1 MFKVVF
7 IDDETLVK
15 LGLRSMLNWED
26 EGFQIEGDAS
36 TGSEGLSLI
45 TETKPDLVITDIIM
59 PDMDGIEMMQKV
71 KENHLDPIFVV
82 LSSYDQFELVK
93 KAMKLGAKDY
103 LLKLKLNR
111 EILLDMLET
120 VKQELKNKGK
130 TDWKNEP
137 SVWQTEELRKAFLKK
152 ALLGESLL
160 MEQSDFDLGWKNKPV
175 RIVYIVSNVHH
186 LISTKE
192 ETEKKIY
199 LETICKLIKD
209 ISREFFDSYCT
220 QWEKGEFLIFLS
232 EEGAEDVNS
241 DLNFMSEAIID
252 MLMQYSNIQASIG
265 ISGSVTGYENFKGA
279 YLQAKSIKNILAR
292 DGYGKVVSFE
302 DTMETDTLKTGE
314 IANNFFSAEKLA
326 CICETLNLDELEQS
340 TKKNCRGDK
349 RETC

>member
-15 LGLRSMLNWED
+15 MGLRSMLNWED

-45 TETKPDLVITDIIM
+45 TETNPDLVITDIIM
-59 PDMDGIEMMQKV
+59 PDMNGIEMMQKV

-160 MEQSDFDLGWKNKPV
+160 MEQSDFDL
-175 RIVYIVSNVHH
+175 
-186 LISTKE
+186 
-192 ETEKKIY
+192 
-199 LETICKLIKD
+199 
-209 ISREFFDSYCT
+209 
-220 QWEKGEFLIFLS
+220 
-232 EEGAEDVNS
+232 
-241 DLNFMSEAIID
+241 
-252 MLMQYSNIQASIG
+252 
-265 ISGSVTGYENFKGA
+265 
-279 YLQAKSIKNILAR
+279 
-292 DGYGKVVSFE
+292 
-302 DTMETDTLKTGE
+302 
-314 IANNFFSAEKLA
+314 
-326 CICETLNLDELEQS
+326 
-340 TKKNCRGDK
+340 
-349 RETC
+349 